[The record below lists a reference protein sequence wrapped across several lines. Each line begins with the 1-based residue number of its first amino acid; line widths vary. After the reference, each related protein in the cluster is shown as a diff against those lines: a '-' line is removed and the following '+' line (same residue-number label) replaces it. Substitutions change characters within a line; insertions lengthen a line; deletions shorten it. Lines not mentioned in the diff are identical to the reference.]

1 MNLPNKLT
9 LLRVLLIP
17 FFLLF
22 MYLNIPFHFAIAL
35 VIFGIASITDALDG
49 RIARSRNL
57 VTNFGKFLD
66 PLADKVLVIA
76 ALAVF
81 VEFAEVNMSAIPFI
95 IITAREFM
103 VSGLR
108 LLAANSGIVVAAG
121 IWGKLKTAF
130 TMVAIVAI
138 LLWLSL
144 CGDLREKIGV
154 MYGNPETTPGGRAL
168 KFYSS
173 VRIEVRKGEVIKSGT
188 DVIGACTRCKI
199 VKNKV
204 APPFKEC
211 EFDLMYG
218 SGISRTGEVLDLAVD
233 LDIIKKGGSW
243 FSYKD
248 QKLGQGRDNVKE
260 LLQNDENLMK
270 EIEEQI
276 LARKDELKAAAP
288 KKSKPAEAVSAA
300 DKPVSGGAAVS
311 DDDVLASF
319 DENFEE
325 FTPAEE

>member
-22 MYLNIPFHFAIAL
+22 MYINVPFHFAIAL
-35 VIFGIASITDALDG
+35 VIFGAASITDALDG
-49 RIARSRNL
+49 KIARSRNL

-81 VEFAEVNMSAIPFI
+81 VELPEIRVGAVPFI

-144 CGDLREKIGV
+144 CFDFGIDF
-154 MYGNPETTPGGRAL
+154 PEAFR
-168 KFYSS
+168 
-173 VRIEVRKGEVIKSGT
+173 
-188 DVIGACTRCKI
+188 
-199 VKNKV
+199 N
-204 APPFKEC
+204 
-211 EFDLMYG
+211 
-218 SGISRTGEVLDLAVD
+218 AVD
-233 LDIIKKGGSW
+233 NVLIPVLIWIAVVLTVISGVVYLKGYW
-243 FSYKD
+243 
-248 QKLGQGRDNVKE
+248 
-260 LLQNDENLMK
+260 NL
-270 EIEEQI
+270 I
-276 LARKDELKAAAP
+276 D
-288 KKSKPAEAVSAA
+288 S
-300 DKPVSGGAAVS
+300 DK
-311 DDDVLASF
+311 
-319 DENFEE
+319 
-325 FTPAEE
+325 

>member
-103 VSGLR
+103 VSGR
-108 LLAANSGIVVAAG
+108 
-121 IWGKLKTAF
+121 
-130 TMVAIVAI
+130 
-138 LLWLSL
+138 
-144 CGDLREKIGV
+144 
-154 MYGNPETTPGGRAL
+154 
-168 KFYSS
+168 
-173 VRIEVRKGEVIKSGT
+173 SGT
-188 DVIGACTRCKI
+188 SL
-199 VKNKV
+199 N
-204 APPFKEC
+204 PHF
-211 EFDLMYG
+211 
-218 SGISRTGEVLDLAVD
+218 
-233 LDIIKKGGSW
+233 
-243 FSYKD
+243 
-248 QKLGQGRDNVKE
+248 
-260 LLQNDENLMK
+260 
-270 EIEEQI
+270 
-276 LARKDELKAAAP
+276 
-288 KKSKPAEAVSAA
+288 SAA
-300 DKPVSGGAAVS
+300 RTVSTS
-311 DDDVLASF
+311 TEPLQSF
-319 DENFEE
+319 G
-325 FTPAEE
+325 